1 MKTATRQKVEFEN
14 LAGTFLEHLEPY
26 EIWDLMI
33 VLCQSISLANLSN
46 SNTVDTL
53 NSTFL
58 LEAELQMSDN
68 CKECCRTLDKSTLPD
83 IKQLMVGIL
92 LLSEDLT

>member
-14 LAGTFLEHLEPY
+14 LAGTFLEHLNQV

-33 VLCQSISLANLSN
+33 VLCQSLSLATMDN

-58 LEAELQMSDN
+58 LEEELEMSDN
-68 CKECCRTLDKSTLPD
+68 CKECCRTLNKSTLAD
-83 IKQLMVGIL
+83 VKQLMVGIL
-92 LLSEDLT
+92 LLSED